1 MRFGPNFT
9 ALDTRTRRPPA
20 SYFALCVPKPN
31 LRASISQSPGG
42 HVVNSLGHGIHRHVE
57 SNHTLAGM
65 PGSIPPGVVFA
76 RPALQLTTTRVSRP
90 TSGCNVPAAVRLR
103 MKTVFG
109 STMGISPTTHKD
121 GCPVPCAWP
130 EASRDQDL

>member
-9 ALDTRTRRPPA
+9 ALDTQTLWPPE
-20 SYFALCVPKPN
+20 SCSGLCAPKPN
-31 LRASISQSPGG
+31 LHASISQSPGG
-42 HVVNSLGHGIHRHVE
+42 RVVNSLDNGIYHHVE
-57 SNHTLAGM
+57 SNPTLVGM

-76 RPALQLTTTRVSRP
+76 RPAPRPTTRVSRP

-109 STMGISPTTHKD
+109 STMDISPTMHKE
-121 GCPVPCAWP
+121 GWPVLCAWP

>member
-9 ALDTRTRRPPA
+9 ALDTRTLRPPE
-20 SYFALCVPKPN
+20 SCFDLCAPKPN
-31 LRASISQSPGG
+31 LHASISQSPGG
-42 HVVNSLGHGIHRHVE
+42 RVVNSLDNGIHHHVE
-57 SNHTLAGM
+57 SNPTLVGM

-76 RPALQLTTTRVSRP
+76 RPAPRPTTRVSRP

-109 STMGISPTTHKD
+109 STMDISPTMHKE
-121 GCPVPCAWP
+121 GWPVLCAWP